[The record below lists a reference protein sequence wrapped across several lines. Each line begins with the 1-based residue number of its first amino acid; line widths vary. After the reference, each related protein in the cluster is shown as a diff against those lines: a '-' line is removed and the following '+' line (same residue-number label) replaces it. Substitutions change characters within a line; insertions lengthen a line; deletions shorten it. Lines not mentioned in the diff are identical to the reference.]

1 MIAILGRFCSPG
13 GGGINGSC
21 GTYGSLLAWDSPFRC
36 VGRGGGGWACGLC
49 TKSRAR
55 PGHASPSE
63 VYPAGKLQ

>member
-1 MIAILGRFCSPG
+1 MVP
-13 GGGINGSC
+13 
-21 GTYGSLLAWDSPFRC
+21 
-36 VGRGGGGWACGLC
+36 VGRMGLCWPGIALSVVWGAGVGGWACGLC